1 MVNLIYA
8 SRLKFSVS
16 FYSER
21 LIYFGCFTD
30 NGQPHNDSLEFSS
43 FCNTNNSRN
52 LLVLFFLPCSSCLLF
67 SFKNYQ
73 HCKSTTRKVFC
84 LFVCF
89 FLSRVIEGSNNPEW
103 ERWAYLVHS
112 DSQSEH
118 RISIRLI
125 LPSGA
130 GSHMIRSVIVQLDVF
145 LLHRATAYV

>member
-1 MVNLIYA
+1 M
-8 SRLKFSVS
+8 SV
-16 FYSER
+16 
-21 LIYFGCFTD
+21 FTP
-30 NGQPHNDSLEFSS
+30 NGLFISAVLRITANPIM
-43 FCNTNNSRN
+43 T
-52 LLVLFFLPCSSCLLF
+52 LLNFQVFVLQSTHETCLCFFLLCSNCPLF

-73 HCKSTTRKVFC
+73 HCKSTPRKVFC

-130 GSHMIRSVIVQLDVF
+130 GSHMIMSVII
-145 LLHRATAYV
+145 